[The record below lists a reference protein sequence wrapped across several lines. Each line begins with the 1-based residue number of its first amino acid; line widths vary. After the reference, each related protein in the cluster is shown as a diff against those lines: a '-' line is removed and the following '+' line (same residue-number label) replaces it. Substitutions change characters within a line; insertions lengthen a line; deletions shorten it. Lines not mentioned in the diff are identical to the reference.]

1 MNISEAILSRRTVR
15 GFLAKEVPE
24 DILREIFDVARF
36 SASNCNTQPWNLTVV
51 SGELRQQLER
61 EILEEISSGLEPAPA
76 FKPGDSDLSGVYKE
90 RQHQCAAEYYGTMR
104 IERSDKQARQ
114 ELLLKNWSFFGAP
127 HVGILSMPKTMGAT
141 NAIDIGIYLQSIM
154 LLLVEYGLASCPQGA
169 LAYYPNAIHKLCDI
183 PQDQG
188 IICGLSFGYADQDAL
203 INTVK
208 MPRADLSD
216 TVTFLSGPVTDSKNG
231 C

>member
-15 GFLAKEVPE
+15 GFLDKEVPE
-24 DILREIFDVARF
+24 DILREIFNVARF

-51 SGELRQQLER
+51 SGELRQQLEQ
-61 EILEEISSGLEPAPA
+61 EILQEISSGQKPAPA

-90 RQHQCAAEYYGTMR
+90 RQHQCAAEYYGTMG

-127 HVGILSMPKTMGAT
+127 HVGILTMPKTMGPT

-169 LAYYPNAIHKLCDI
+169 LAYYPDAIHKLCGI
-183 PQDQG
+183 PREQG

-208 MPRADLSD
+208 MPRAELKD

-231 C
+231 F